1 MRVTFVRGA
10 LSAGLMLLVGSAAL
24 AAPQDKPRKPAKPE
38 TRKTAPQA
46 EARNAGPQAASPTV
60 ASAGTS
66 GVTYALK
73 DIIRAK
79 SGEFCAPYGGEGD
92 CIQEIE
98 ICLAMVDR
106 DGDPVRLCVNST
118 PQEKGENQARTA
130 RFRP

>member
-1 MRVTFVRGA
+1 MRATFVRGA
-10 LSAGLMLLVGSAAL
+10 LSAGLVILVGSAAG
-24 AAPQDKPRKPAKPE
+24 AAPQERAKRPAKPE
-38 TRKTAPQA
+38 SRKAAPQPETRKAL
-46 EARNAGPQAASPTV
+46 PQAAAPAV

-106 DGDPVRLCVNST
+106 DGDPVRLCVNSA
-118 PQEKGENQARTA
+118 PQDKGEDQPRSA